1 MAWDLQT
8 AAWRPG
14 PGRKSLQIKAVP
26 LCPGTL
32 CGTFERVSQM
42 AIRVAIEGYDQLE
55 QIGVGG
61 MAAVYRARKVSIDK
75 VVAIK
80 VLFPYLATDESY
92 IERFQREAKA
102 AASIQHEN
110 VVNIID
116 FGESDG
122 AFYIVMEYYDG
133 RTLEQLMK
141 ERPGLPPEIAI
152 RILLEVAYGLE
163 AAHAL
168 DIVHRDVKPANIIIT
183 NQGAIKIADFG
194 LARKS
199 DSETMITQQG
209 KVVGTP
215 AYMSPEQ
222 AAGRSIGP
230 ASDIFSFGV
239 VAYELLSRRKPFE
252 GQSYSDVLEKIQT
265 FEPSR
270 VGIINPLIS
279 MELENLVKRCLEKNE
294 SARYAS
300 ASALVADLEAAMEKN
315 QIARDRRQLAA
326 YVKDPAHYDAA
337 FAEKTITE
345 CLSRGAFYMQKGRS
359 HLEDAV
365 LEYRRILFLD
375 PGNERALSNLDKL
388 RHEKVGKGEGAR
400 TIMLD
405 AVPAAGVASS
415 ALSSAPER
423 NAAGRAPGLR
433 VWMWVL
439 VTAVVMV
446 PGLVFLVARPR
457 TADHAAQQTSL
468 RVAEPVTTPVETMVH
483 ADSSRLATTAPRV
496 ESQKEKAPV
505 IMSASSSEA
514 GVTPVTDNRA
524 QNASR
529 PEKQGTNMKPP
540 VTKPEPKVPGPAPT
554 PVREIAMG
562 SLSVYF
568 LGGVGNVWV
577 DGKLFP
583 HQPPFEKIPLAAGT
597 HRVSCR
603 MSEDKESHELTVTIH
618 PGAETVV
625 EYEVGG
631 TPMVSDE

>member
-1 MAWDLQT
+1 
-8 AAWRPG
+8 
-14 PGRKSLQIKAVP
+14 
-26 LCPGTL
+26 
-32 CGTFERVSQM
+32 M
-42 AIRVAIEGYDQLE
+42 AIKVAIEGYDELE

-75 VVAIK
+75 IVAIK
-80 VLFPYLATDESY
+80 LLFPYLATDESY

-110 VVNIID
+110 IVNVID

-133 RTLEQLMK
+133 GTLEQLMK
-141 ERPGLPPEIAI
+141 DRPGLPPEVAI

-163 AAHAL
+163 AAHAR
-168 DIVHRDVKPANIIIT
+168 DIVHRDVKPANIIVT
-183 NQGAIKIADFG
+183 NQGAVKIADFG

-222 AAGRSIGP
+222 AAGRNIGP

-270 VGIINPLIS
+270 VGIVNPLIP
-279 MELENLVKRCLEKNE
+279 MELETVVKRCLEKSE
-294 SARYAS
+294 SARYKDAGE
-300 ASALVADLEAAMEKN
+300 LVLALEAAMESG

-326 YVKDPAHYDAA
+326 YVKDPERYDAA

-345 CLSRGAFYMQKGRS
+345 CLARGASFMLEGRS
-359 HLEDAV
+359 HLEEAV
-365 LEYRRILFLD
+365 LEYRRVLFLD
-375 PGNERALSNLDKL
+375 PSHEHALSSLDKL
-388 RHEKVGKGEGAR
+388 RAEKGENGERGEGAR
-400 TIMLD
+400 TVMMD
-405 AVPAAGVASS
+405 AVHAASGS
-415 ALSSAPER
+415 PYG
-423 NAAGRAPGLR
+423 NAGTTGRTRKLRPWMLMAAAVVVLIPGL
-433 VWMWVL
+433 
-439 VTAVVMV
+439 
-446 PGLVFLVARPR
+446 LVFNSRARL
-457 TADHAAQQTSL
+457 ADRAAQQASL
-468 RVAEPVTTPVETMVH
+468 RAAGPATTPVESPVPS
-483 ADSSRLATTAPRV
+483 DSSLLAATQSKVEQEKKTT
-496 ESQKEKAPV
+496 PV
-505 IMSASSSEA
+505 TMSASSFDA
-514 GVTPVTDNRA
+514 GVTKLTDSIAENKTPVNTGITDAKKATARTEPKV
-524 QNASR
+524 S
-529 PEKQGTNMKPP
+529 EP
-540 VTKPEPKVPGPAPT
+540 VTKPAHEV
-554 PVREIAMG
+554 AMG

-583 HQPPFEKIPLAAGT
+583 HQPPFDKVVLAAGM

-603 MSEDKESHELTVTIH
+603 MSEDKESHELTITVR
-618 PGAETVV
+618 PGADTVV

-631 TPMVSDE
+631 APVVSDE